1 MGWWDHIADAGRK
14 TFDAAAKAS
23 GGAASFV
30 GEAIVHPALDA
41 TVNPVIDR
49 LKPLPPRENWN
60 SEGWMSVLDSKRMLS
75 ELSIPGSHGTMTG
88 HMSWRNRLNPL
99 TPAFRARTVDQP
111 LREQLDRG
119 IRCLDIGCRRVDNR
133 FAIHR
138 GPVSCDAS
146 FEDVLAGCIAFLD
159 AHPREAI
166 VMIMKEEQDAADSD
180 QPMDAI
186 LDTYLAETRNGRTTR
201 DYFTPYGRIP
211 TLGDARGRI
220 VLLRRFASTG
230 TAGVHVDPWP
240 NNQRFVAQGAGTI
253 FDIEDSHDVDA
264 AAKQARVTE
273 QLARAKASRSR
284 TKWFITFASGGIAR
298 AGATTGR
305 PGAMSDRINPV
316 LTDLLDAHPKAF
328 VGTLLLDFPFDEPGL
343 VRKIAAA
350 NG

>member
-1 MGWWDHIADAGRK
+1 MGWLDDFVDAGRK
-14 TFDAAAKAS
+14 TLDAAARAT
-23 GGAASFV
+23 GDAASYV
-30 GEAIVHPALDA
+30 GDNI
-41 TVNPVIDR
+41 VNPAIDAAISPVADR
-49 LKPLPPRENWN
+49 FKPLPPRESWN

-99 TPAFRARTVDQP
+99 APASRARTVDQP

-119 IRCLDIGCRRVDNR
+119 IRCLDIRCRRVGNR
-133 FAIHR
+133 FAIHH
-138 GPVSCDAS
+138 GPAGCDAS

-166 VMIMKEEQDAADSD
+166 VMIMKEEHDAVDSD
-180 QPMDAI
+180 RPMDAI

-211 TLGDARGRI
+211 TLGDARGKI

-230 TAGVHVDPWP
+230 TAGVHVDPWQD
-240 NNQRFVAQGAGTI
+240 NRRFTAQGAGTL

-264 AAKQARVTE
+264 AGKQARVTE
-273 QLARAKASRSR
+273 QLARAKAGRSR
-284 TKWFITFASGGIAR
+284 TKWFITFAGGGVAGTGAR
-298 AGATTGR
+298 TGK
-305 PGAMSDRINPV
+305 PGAMSGRVNPV

-328 VGTLLLDFPFDEPGL
+328 VGTLLLDFPYDEPGL